1 MKIVVGLGNPGA
13 EYRFTR
19 HNVGFRVVDELA
31 RRRAVSFDCEKY
43 GGLIARISQNGE
55 PILLVKPLTFM
66 NLSGQCVA
74 RAVRYTNSDPMDVL
88 VVADDVNL
96 PLGKLR
102 FRAEGRDGGH
112 NGLKSIIQAL
122 GTIAFPRLRLG
133 VGRSDTAELT
143 GHVLGSFKP
152 EERETCEAMLARAA
166 DGVTVYLES
175 GLANAMTLYN

>member
-1 MKIVVGLGNPGA
+1 VKMVVGLGNPGA

-31 RRRAVSFDCEKY
+31 RRRAVSFDSEKY
-43 GGLIARISQNGE
+43 GGLIARIALHGG
-55 PILLVKPLTFM
+55 PVLLVKPLTFM

-74 RAVRYTNSDPMDVL
+74 RAVRYTNSDPAEVL
-88 VVADDVNL
+88 VVTDDVNL

-122 GTIAFPRLRLG
+122 GTTAFPRLRLG
-133 VGRSDTAELT
+133 VGRSESAELT
-143 GHVLGSFKP
+143 GHVLGTFAP
-152 EERETCEAMLARAA
+152 DERETCEAMLARAA
-166 DGVTVYLES
+166 DGVEVCLES
-175 GLANAMTLYN
+175 GLARAMALYN